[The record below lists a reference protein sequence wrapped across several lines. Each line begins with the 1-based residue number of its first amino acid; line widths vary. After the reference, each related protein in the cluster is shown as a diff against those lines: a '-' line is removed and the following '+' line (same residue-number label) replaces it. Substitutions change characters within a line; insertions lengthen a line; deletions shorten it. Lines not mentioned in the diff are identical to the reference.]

1 MFIMNKALRLLSFVL
16 LCEGAGLVGSVF
28 TLDSLQTWYPTLVKP
43 FFNPPGWIF
52 GPVWTTLYLLMGIS
66 LYFVWG
72 KKKTDLKWF
81 WIQLMLNSIWSVAF
95 FGFKNPIIA
104 FIIIIFLLISIFQ
117 TIKAFAKINKAS
129 AYLLYP
135 YLAWVS
141 FASILNL
148 SIVILNR

>member
-1 MFIMNKALRLLSFVL
+1 VNKLLRILLFVL
-16 LCEGAGLVGSVF
+16 LCEGVGLVSSVF
-28 TLDSLQTWYPTLVKP
+28 TFNSLQAWYPALVKP

-52 GPVWTTLYLLMGIS
+52 GPVWTTLYFLMGIS
-66 LYFVWG
+66 LYLVWG

-81 WIQLMLNSIWSVAF
+81 WIQLILNSLWSIAF
-95 FGFKNPIIA
+95 FGLKNPIIA
-104 FIIIIFLLISIFQ
+104 FILVIFLLISIFL
-117 TIKAFAKINKAS
+117 TIKTFAKVNKTS

-135 YLAWVS
+135 YLGWVS

>member
-1 MFIMNKALRLLSFVL
+1 MFIVNKVLRLLLFVL

-28 TLDSLQTWYPTLVKP
+28 TLNSLQTWYPTLVKP

-52 GPVWTTLYLLMGIS
+52 GPVWTTLYFLMGVS
-66 LYFVWG
+66 LYLVWG
-72 KKKTDLKWF
+72 KKKTDSKWF
-81 WIQLMLNSIWSVAF
+81 WIQLLLNSLWSVAF
-95 FGFKNPIIA
+95 FGLKNPIIA
-104 FIIIIFLLISIFQ
+104 FIVIIFLLTSIFL
-117 TIKAFAKINKAS
+117 TIKAFTKVNKVS
-129 AYLLYP
+129 VYLLYP